1 MFLLPV
7 SPMEISKPPE
17 TVEETRKT
25 VSPLAPV
32 PYHPPKSLPCPI
44 PPKPQ
49 VSTAKPSPQ
58 RFLPT
63 PVPVPQKSPSCTSA
77 SSVSNTP
84 QPQSTTVTSP
94 PFSPRTAPEKPVP
107 RAAGLPSQ
115 TPSSPRGLPPQALPQ
130 DEPPW
135 MALAKKKA
143 KAWSEMPQ
151 IVQWGPATSVWVYST
166 LKCGSTDQ
174 NPLHI
179 KSCCLLL
186 LSYWLDS
193 NRGSSLGTGTEP
205 LRQS

>member
-1 MFLLPV
+1 MKILQLAVNQIILQCMPPLTRVSVLFLLPV
-7 SPMEISKPPE
+7 SLTEISKPPE
-17 TVEETRKT
+17 TVEETRKA

-32 PYHPPKSLPCPI
+32 PYHPPKSLPCPV

-63 PVPVPQKSPSCTSA
+63 PVPVPQKSPSCTSP

-94 PFSPRTAPEKPVP
+94 PFSPRTAPEKSVP
-107 RAAGLPSQ
+107 RVAGLPSQ

-151 IVQWGPATSVWVYST
+151 IVQ
-166 LKCGSTDQ
+166 
-174 NPLHI
+174 
-179 KSCCLLL
+179 
-186 LSYWLDS
+186 
-193 NRGSSLGTGTEP
+193 
-205 LRQS
+205 